1 MKKVV
6 AAVTNIGE
14 VDVSAKSEFSLI
26 DENMLKSRIYTI
38 RGLMVMLDADLA
50 EIYGYSTKAFNR
62 QVKNNIEK
70 FDEDF
75 RFQLSNSEI
84 EELSRSKNLTL
95 EPQNSLKLANF
106 EPKDNLRSKKLTS
119 SDGSKFEL
127 QDILRCKNCT
137 SSWGGVRYAPY
148 AFTEQGIYMLM
159 TVLKGECATAQSKA
173 LIRLFKQMKDYI
185 VAENRSLLGSDGIA
199 QIASHTVQNTK
210 DIAEI
215 RDGLAENREDV
226 SVMKSD
232 LQKVMENFID
242 PSTFKHFLILN
253 GRKLEADVAYMQIY
267 GLAKKSIVIVD
278 DYIGV
283 KTLDLLREIAKG
295 VAVTIYSDECGFETL
310 TERMRMDFL
319 KARPDVS
326 LNVNETNGKFH
337 DRYIFLD
344 YGLKS
349 EKLFHCGA
357 SSKDAGNKITTIM
370 QIEYTEAYHNI
381 IAMLKETAK
390 NTKTSSLDKRTLIDE
405 NANFNASTQKSSQKS
420 T

>member
-1 MKKVV
+1 
-6 AAVTNIGE
+6 
-14 VDVSAKSEFSLI
+14 
-26 DENMLKSRIYTI
+26 
-38 RGLMVMLDADLA
+38 
-50 EIYGYSTKAFNR
+50 
-62 QVKNNIEK
+62 
-70 FDEDF
+70 
-75 RFQLSNSEI
+75 
-84 EELSRSKNLTL
+84 LTL

-159 TVLKGECATAQSKA
+159 TVLKGERATAQSKA

-185 VAENRSLLGSDGIA
+185 VAENQSLLGSDGIA
-199 QIASHTVQNTK
+199 QIASHTVQNAK

-215 RDGLAENREDV
+215 RDGLAETREDV

-267 GLAKKSIVIVD
+267 GLAKKSITIVD

-310 TERMRMDFL
+310 TDRMQKDFL
-319 KARPDVS
+319 KARPDIS
-326 LNVNETNGKFH
+326 LNVYETNGKFH

-405 NANFNASTQKSSQKS
+405 NANFNASTQKS

>member
-6 AAVTNIGE
+6 AAATNVGE
-14 VDVSAKSEFSLI
+14 VEVSAKSEFSLI

-38 RGLMVMLDADLA
+38 RGLKVMLDADLA
-50 EIYGYSTKAFNR
+50 EIYGYSTKAFNQ

-159 TVLKGECATAQSKA
+159 TVLKGERATAQSKA

-185 VAENRSLLGSDGIA
+185 VAENRSLLGTDGIA

-210 DIAEI
+210 DIVEI
-215 RDGLAENREDV
+215 RDGLAETREDV

-242 PSTFKHFLILN
+242 PSSFKHFLILN

-267 GLAKKSIVIVD
+267 GLAKKSITIVD

-310 TERMRMDFL
+310 TDRMQKDFL
-319 KARPDVS
+319 KARPDIL
-326 LNVNETNGKFH
+326 LNVYETNGKFH